1 VKEEEA
7 SRHAFSISEIRL
19 RELEEA
25 VKALGLTDAEQLVAS
40 AALAYE
46 AARRIAK
53 RGSEWRETL
62 GRATANELARG
73 PLADAVAQLQDA
85 ATAALRAYNTL
96 LRDEDQ
102 DSSTE

>member
-1 VKEEEA
+1 VKDAE
-7 SRHAFSISEIRL
+7 SSSHAFSISEARL
-19 RELEEA
+19 REVEA
-25 VKALGLTDAEQLVAS
+25 TVKAMGLTDAEQLVAS

-53 RGSEWRETL
+53 SGREWREVM
-62 GRATANELARG
+62 GRAPASELARG

-85 ATAALRAYNTL
+85 ATAVLRAYNTL

-102 DSSTE
+102 DSITE